1 MIGAGST
8 IVKDIPSH
16 SLAYGNP
23 AKIKKEELILNSRIY
38 YQVLIWEEQ
47 KKNMLLRLLKIIG

>member
-1 MIGAGST
+1 MYPDEENWILVYDRRRST

-23 AKIKKEELILNSRIY
+23 AKIKKEGINFEF
-38 YQVLIWEEQ
+38 
-47 KKNMLLRLLKIIG
+47 